1 MKPFLSILL
10 TVLFIGCFSTS
21 FSQSKKAFFS
31 RYPAKIAC
39 TETQLGKLF
48 NAEKGQQ
55 VSLILSD
62 NFKLEGSVSDKI
74 SKYNNTLQT
83 LVIQLP
89 AFNNMLLAVSKRSTA
104 NNQTVYIGH
113 LYNNESADG
122 YQLRQQ
128 EHNTYQFVKI
138 ETEKVLQPCNQ

>member
-10 TVLFIGCFSTS
+10 TVLFTACFLTT

-31 RYPAKIAC
+31 RYPSNINCAEA
-39 TETQLGKLF
+39 QLCKLF

-55 VSLILSD
+55 VSLMLSD
-62 NFKLEGSVSDKI
+62 NFKLEGLVSNKI

-83 LVIQLP
+83 LVVQLP
-89 AFNNMLLAVSKRSTA
+89 AFNNMLMAVSKRTTA

-113 LYNNESADG
+113 LYNHESVDG

-128 EHNTYQFVKI
+128 ENNTYQFVKI
-138 ETEKVLQPCNQ
+138 ETEKILQPCTQ

>member
-10 TVLFIGCFSTS
+10 TVLFTGCFSTI

-31 RYPAKIAC
+31 RYPSNISC
-39 TETQLGKLF
+39 TEAQLCKLF

-62 NFKLEGSVSDKI
+62 NFKLEGLVSNKI

-89 AFNNMLLAVSKRSTA
+89 AFNNMLMAVSKRTMA
-104 NNQTVYIGH
+104 NYQTVYIGH
-113 LYNNESADG
+113 LYNHESTDG
-122 YQLRQQ
+122 YQLLQQ
-128 EHNTYQFVKI
+128 ENHTYQFVKI